1 LLLSDR
7 CSTQSLLLAQAKL
20 DQSDATKYADYVE
33 ACTNVRV
40 AFHNRNGLS
49 LVKLSE
55 HEESAVAAHLHE
67 QRMHSKRA
75 RKLWFVAVDETT
87 SHWQFGWTVT
97 TATSKVPPVGRQDP
111 RLDGGHAHFRATNLR
126 ASSLRPV
133 CHITPHLASCAPRF
147 PSRGR
152 RPARQSKLLIGL
164 LFVTCMLTYIRTRI
178 RVGQPS

>member
-1 LLLSDR
+1 MVMQEGSGFV
-7 CSTQSLLLAQAKL
+7 CWHKN
-20 DQSDATKYADYVE
+20 QSDDAKMYADYVE

-75 RKLWFVAVDETT
+75 RKLWFVAADETA

-97 TATSKVPPVGRQDP
+97 TATSKVPSPD
-111 RLDGGHAHFRATNLR
+111 
-126 ASSLRPV
+126 
-133 CHITPHLASCAPRF
+133 
-147 PSRGR
+147 
-152 RPARQSKLLIGL
+152 ARIPDWM
-164 LFVTCMLTYIRTRI
+164 VAMLTSGQQKYAL
-178 RVGQPS
+178 RVSAQSAT